1 MTTVGHMRNEL
12 LAAFRRNP
20 QVGFSVQSLQRALK
34 LSDAED
40 FKVLVQ
46 ALEALMNDNL
56 IHQNADDLYLLGGK
70 PATLQGIFHG
80 NEKGFGFVAIED
92 QDNDVFIAPPST
104 NFALDGDTVEVR
116 ITRQPAPGDSRG
128 PEGEVTQVL
137 ERKITRLVGEFTP
150 LSDGERARTGFIGT
164 VTSHEKKMKRYPVL
178 VKDTGMMP
186 QLGDMLQVDITAYPE
201 AARPAAMLGIIESN
215 LGNKN
220 DPGVDIMS
228 LVMQNDIR
236 VEYPEDAMAQ
246 ANEIPDHVTEQDRL
260 GRRDITDQPVVT
272 IDGDD
277 SKDFDDAVVA
287 WQLPN
292 GNYHLGVHIADVS
305 YYVTEGSALDHETYE
320 RGTSTYLVDRVIPML
335 PFRLSNGICS
345 LNPDVDRLA
354 MSCDMEIDHEGHVV
368 SHDIYQ
374 SVIRSHGR
382 LTYNNVN
389 KILTDQDE
397 ALRAQYADLVPML
410 ELMGEMHEVLYA
422 MRHSR
427 GAIDFEEN
435 EAKIIVDE
443 NGHPTDIVLRDRG
456 LSERMIES
464 FMLQANETVAEH
476 YSKLHLPFL
485 YRVHETPDEDRI
497 KDFIDFLATFG
508 LNVPIKKGTPVTP
521 KMLQDVNTQVTG
533 TPEEMMVN
541 VKMLRSLKQARY
553 SEDPL
558 GHFGIAAQYYCHFTS
573 PIRRYPDLIVHRLI
587 RDYALKGT
595 GEGIQAKWTEK
606 LPGIAVQTSTR
617 ERHSID
623 AERAV
628 DDLKKAEFMADKV
641 GNDFDAVVSGVTSFG
656 MFVALPNTVEGLVHI
671 TRMSD
676 DYYTFVESQMALVGS
691 RTHHMYR
698 IGQPLRVHLDNVDVD
713 QRQVDFSLVA
723 DADAPLADAETQA
736 LAESASRGS
745 RGNNGGRNDRRGGNG
760 GGRPGGNNHGN
771 GQNRGPRGNGSGSGN
786 SRGGNRGGS
795 NNRSFGN
802 TIGNQVRNNQNRGG
816 NRSKH

>member
-1 MTTVGHMRNEL
+1 MTTVGHIRNEL
-12 LAAFRRNP
+12 LALFRRNP
-20 QVGFSVQSLQRALK
+20 EVGFSVQSLNRALK
-34 LSDAED
+34 FSDAGD

-46 ALEALMNDNL
+46 ALEGLQNDNL
-56 IHQNADDLYLLGGK
+56 IHQEQDLYHLGGK
-70 PATLQGIFHG
+70 AQSLLGIFHG

-104 NFALDGDTVEVR
+104 KFALDGDTVEVR
-116 ITRQPAPGDSRG
+116 ITRQPAPGDTRG
-128 PEGEVTQVL
+128 PEGEVVAVV
-137 ERKITRLVGEFTP
+137 ERKITRLVGEYTP
-150 LSDGERARTGFIGT
+150 LSDGEAARTGFIGT
-164 VTSHEKKMKRYPVL
+164 VTSHEKKLHRYPVL
-178 VKDTGMMP
+178 VQDTGSTP
-186 QLGDMLQVDITAYPE
+186 QLGDMLQVEITAYPDE
-201 AARPAAMLGIIESN
+201 SRPASMLGIIVAN

-228 LVMQNDIR
+228 LVMANDIH
-236 VEYPEDAMAQ
+236 VDYPEDAMAQ
-246 ANEIPDHVTEQDRL
+246 ANAIPDHVTDADRV

-305 YYVTEGSALDHETYE
+305 YYVTEGSPLDKETYD

-368 SHDIYQ
+368 SHEIYQ

-382 LTYNNVN
+382 LTYNKVN
-389 KILTDQDE
+389 DVFKGDAAAIAE
-397 ALRAQYADLVPML
+397 YGDLVPML
-410 ELMGEMHEVLYA
+410 KLMHEMHDVLYK
-422 MRHSR
+422 MRHGR

-435 EAKIIVDE
+435 EAKIIVDDQ
-443 NGHPTDIVLRDRG
+443 GHPTDIVLRDRG
-456 LSERMIES
+456 ISERMIES

-485 YRVHETPDEDRI
+485 YRVHETPDDDRI
-497 KDFIDFLATFG
+497 KDFIDFLSTFG
-508 LNVPIKKGTPVTP
+508 IHVPIKKGVPVTP
-521 KMLQDVNTQVTG
+521 KMLQDVNTEVAG

-558 GHFGIAAQYYCHFTS
+558 GHFGIAAQYYTHFTS

-587 RDYALKGT
+587 RDYALRGA
-595 GEGIQAKWTEK
+595 GEAVQDKWTEK
-606 LPGIAVQTSTR
+606 LPGIAVQASVR

-641 GNDFDAVVSGVTSFG
+641 GETFDAVVSGVTSFG

-671 TRMSD
+671 TRMGD
-676 DYYTFVESQMALVGS
+676 DYYNFVESQMALVGS
-691 RTHHMYR
+691 RMHHIFR
-698 IGQPLRVHLDNVDVD
+698 IGQPLSVKLDNVDVE
-713 QRQVDFSLVA
+713 QRQVDFSLIPDKDAPVA
-723 DADAPLADAETQA
+723 DADVQA
-736 LAESASRGS
+736 LAAQNSRG
-745 RGNNGGRNDRRGGNG
+745 RGNGGQGRSDRRGNG
-760 GGRPGGNNHGN
+760 PRNGQGGGN
-771 GQNRGPRGNGSGSGN
+771 GQNRNRPGQGGPNRGRNGQGNGRGNGGQSHGFGN
-786 SRGGNRGGS
+786 TIGAQIRNTQGRGGNRG
-795 NNRSFGN
+795 
-802 TIGNQVRNNQNRGG
+802 
-816 NRSKH
+816 KH